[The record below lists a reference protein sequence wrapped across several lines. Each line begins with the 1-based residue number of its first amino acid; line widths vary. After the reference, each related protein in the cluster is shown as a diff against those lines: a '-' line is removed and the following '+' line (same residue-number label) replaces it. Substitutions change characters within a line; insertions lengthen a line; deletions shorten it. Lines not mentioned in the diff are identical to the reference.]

1 MNIASQNNDRIE
13 TLQRMLDDGRDSA
26 LLRFSLG
33 TMLVQNNR
41 IAEAI
46 EHLQFA
52 VQHNPDY
59 SAAHKL
65 LAKALAESGD
75 TDRAMA
81 AYETGI
87 QAAQGAGDKQ
97 AEKEMRVFLRRLQKA
112 Q

>member
-46 EHLQFA
+46 EHLEVA
-52 VQHNPDY
+52 LQHNPDY

-75 TDRAMA
+75 TDRAIA